1 MMPEIARPRPTA
13 FRLGIE
19 DRLRVGGYGHEN
31 RHGERGGVKLL
42 HVITGLNVGG
52 AETMLARLLES
63 RHLTP
68 EIEPEV
74 VSLMAPGATAARIA
88 ATGTIVHN
96 LGMRSSIPSL
106 PAAIRLAR
114 LVRAVRPDLIMGWM
128 HHGQLA
134 ASLAGLA
141 APGAVP
147 VLWNVRHSLSGY
159 RQEKRLSRAV
169 LRVGAWL
176 SATPAAIVYNSRA
189 ARTQYRAFGYD
200 ARRDLV
206 IPNGFD
212 AKGVAPRGPAR
223 RALHA
228 QFELPEKTILIGMI
242 ARNHPMKDVPNL
254 LAAFAHV
261 RSRRPDAHLLI
272 VGEGM
277 DAPSKACAALLD
289 RLAPGS
295 WTLSGHRAD
304 VATWLAGLDIVTL
317 PSAWGEG
324 FPNILG
330 EAMAAGVP
338 CVTTDVGDAAW
349 VVGKAGRAVPSGDP
363 VALAGALLD
372 LIDLGPDGRDVLG
385 RAARERVQEHFTL
398 SSVVQRYAAL
408 CHEHSGAV
416 SPRLSAATLV
426 EGAR

>member
-1 MMPEIARPRPTA
+1 M
-13 FRLGIE
+13 
-19 DRLRVGGYGHEN
+19 
-31 RHGERGGVKLL
+31 KLL

-74 VSLMAPGATAARIA
+74 VSLMAPGVVGARIA
-88 ATGTIVHN
+88 ATGTMVHS
-96 LGMRSSIPSL
+96 LGMRSGVPSL
-106 PAAIRLAR
+106 AAAIRLTR
-114 LVRAVRPDLIMGWM
+114 LVRATRPDLIMGWM

-134 ASLAGLA
+134 ASLAGLM
-141 APGAVP
+141 APGSPP
-147 VLWNVRHSLSGY
+147 VIWNVRHSLSGY

-169 LRVGAWL
+169 LRVGAWF
-176 SATPAAIVYNSRA
+176 SETPAAIIYNSRT
-189 ARTQYRAFGYD
+189 ARTQYRTFGYR

-212 AKGVAPRGPAR
+212 TKGFAPRGPAR

-228 QFELPEKTILIGMI
+228 QLGLPEKGPLIGMI

-254 LAAFAHV
+254 LAAFARV
-261 RSRRPDAHLLI
+261 QKGRPDAHLLI

-277 DAPSKACAALLD
+277 DTPSNVSAALLD

-295 WTLSGHRAD
+295 WTLVGHRTD
-304 VATWLAGLDIVTL
+304 VATWIAGLDIVAL
-317 PSAWGEG
+317 SSAWGEG

-349 VVGKAGRAVPSGDP
+349 VVGEAGRAVPPGDP
-363 VALAGALLD
+363 AALAGALLD

-408 CHEHSGAV
+408 CHEHGGAV